1 MIDDI
6 LSGVMKPGR
15 YIGNE
20 WNVSRKDFSKAGIKF
35 ALCFPDLYEVGMSN
49 LGLRILYGI
58 LNGIPDVVCER
69 LFSPQIDLENNLR
82 SRKATIFSL
91 ESGKA
96 LREFDIIGFSLGNEL
111 SYTNILNILNLSD
124 IPFSS
129 LERGNDY
136 PLLIGG
142 GPCTLNPEP
151 LHDFFDLFVV
161 GEAEEAIIELID
173 VYRRLKSSRVSKRD
187 LLVELSAIEGVYVP
201 SLYEV
206 EYSSQGSVLKFAAL
220 EPRVPA
226 RVKKRIVNDLDSAYL
241 PVDWLVPFIQV
252 IHDRISLELMRGC
265 PNKCRFCQARQ
276 QYYPYRLRSPEK
288 IFNAAVQAY
297 RRSGYEEIAL
307 TGLSVSD
314 YPQIDELVKQLV
326 GSFKEKCVSISL
338 PSIKPKKTVG
348 SLSQLIATFK
358 KTSLTFAPEAA
369 TDKMRAVLGKDFDMQ
384 DLMRVVEE
392 AFVSGYLHV
401 KLYFMIG
408 LPLEETSDLDGIVE
422 LAQNI
427 SQLGRKARHY
437 PAQVNLS
444 INALIPKPHTSFQWF
459 GMRGLEEIGA
469 KQDYLRQRLMRNKKI
484 KFNFHN
490 RYMSFLEAV
499 FSRGDRRLSR
509 VIVSAYNA
517 GARFDAWQEYFKF
530 EIWQSAFKA
539 CGIDPEFYLK
549 ARPLDAILPWD
560 FLDLGSN
567 NKEALISDFNKIIAI
582 K

>member
-1 MIDDI
+1 MLDDI
-6 LSGVMKPGR
+6 LFGIMKPGR

-20 WNVSRKDFSKAGIKF
+20 WNVSRKDFERAGIKF

-49 LGLRILYGI
+49 LGIRIIYGI
-58 LNGIPDVVCER
+58 LNDIPDVVCER

-82 SRKATIFSL
+82 KRKAAIFSL

-96 LREFDIIGFSLGNEL
+96 LREFDLIGFSLGNEL

-136 PLLIGG
+136 PLIIGG
-142 GPCTLNPEP
+142 GPCSLNPEP
-151 LHDFFDLFVV
+151 LHDFFDLFII
-161 GEAEEAIIELID
+161 GEAEEAVVELINT
-173 VYRRLKSSRVSKRD
+173 YRRFKKSGVSKRE

-206 EYSSQGSVLKFAAL
+206 EYGEGGSVLKFAAL
-220 EPRVPA
+220 APGVPA

-241 PVDWLVPFIQV
+241 PVNWLVPFIQIV
-252 IHDRISLELMRGC
+252 HDRISLELMRGC

-276 QYYPYRLRSPEK
+276 QYYPYRQRSMER
-288 IFNAAVQAY
+288 IFSAAIETY

-326 GSFKEKCVSISL
+326 ESFKEKCVSISL
-338 PSIKPKKTVG
+338 PSIKPQKTVG
-348 SLSQLIATFK
+348 SISQLIAAFK

-369 TDKMRAVLGKDFDMQ
+369 TDKMRAVLGKDFDMR
-384 DLMRVVEE
+384 DFMRAMEE
-392 AFVSGYLHV
+392 AFASGYLHV

-408 LPLEETSDLDGIVE
+408 LPLEETSDLDGIVALVE
-422 LAQNI
+422 EI
-427 SQLGRKARHY
+427 SHLGRKVRQH

-459 GMRGLEEIGA
+459 GMQGPEEIKV
-469 KQDYLRQRLMRNKKI
+469 KQDYLRQRLMRNKRI
-484 KFNFHN
+484 KLSFHN

-499 FSRGDRRLSR
+499 FSRGDRRLGP
-509 VIVSAYNA
+509 VIVNAYNA

-530 EIWQSAFKA
+530 ETWQSAFRD
-539 CGIDPEFYLK
+539 CGIDPAFYLK
-549 ARPLDAILPWD
+549 ARPLEGMLPWD
-560 FLDLGSN
+560 FLDIGLS
-567 NKEALISDFNKIIAI
+567 KEALISDFNKIIAI